1 MYHTRT
7 AYGQIYIGISGKRR
21 EQNESSNSIKIKKDS
36 KRFQRSSSQI
46 RRIYAD
52 KLSGEP
58 SGRNDNKSRDTI
70 KRHQHDKLQ
79 LSVKVRRIIMKQHK
93 FWAAAATF
101 CMIMACITGKRH
113 K

>member
-1 MYHTRT
+1 M
-7 AYGQIYIGISGKRR
+7 
-21 EQNESSNSIKIKKDS
+21 IKYK
-36 KRFQRSSSQI
+36 
-46 RRIYAD
+46 
-52 KLSGEP
+52 
-58 SGRNDNKSRDTI
+58 
-70 KRHQHDKLQ
+70 